1 MNLGVSSL
9 KKNLIVFSVL
19 VWAVAAL
26 AQAQGQVPTKIA
38 IIHVQNAILST
49 KDGQKAAADL
59 QATFAPRQQELEKK
73 RTELT
78 ALQDQLRKGSATMSE
93 DAKTK
98 LMRDIDAT
106 TTRVN
111 RDTQDARSDLDEAQ
125 GKLMQELGGK
135 MMAVLEKYATANAFA
150 VVLDVSNPQTPV
162 LWAASAVDIT
172 NDIVKLYDQAYPG
185 AAAAPAVPAAKPA
198 ARPAA
203 PAQTPAV
210 RPAAPAQTP
219 AAKPAAPA
227 QTPPPAKKN

>member
-1 MNLGVSSL
+1 M
-9 KKNLIVFSVL
+9 KKNLVL
-19 VWAVAAL
+19 PALVLGVAAL

-38 IIHVQNAILST
+38 VINVQTAILST

-59 QATFAPRQQELEKK
+59 QTAFNPRQQDLEKK
-73 RTELT
+73 QADLT

-111 RDTQDARSDLDEAQ
+111 RDRQDASSDLDEAQ
-125 GKLMQELGGK
+125 GKIMQELGGK
-135 MMAVLEKYATANAFA
+135 MLAVMEKYAVQNGYA

-162 LWAASAVDIT
+162 LWAASAVEIT

-185 AAAAPAVPAAKPA
+185 TAAAPAAKPPAAVKP
-198 ARPAA
+198 PAA
-203 PAQTPAV
+203 PAAAPAAAKP
-210 RPAAPAQTP
+210 PAAPA
-219 AAKPAAPA
+219 
-227 QTPPPAKKN
+227 KK

>member
-1 MNLGVSSL
+1 M
-9 KKNLIVFSVL
+9 KKNLVVLSVL
-19 VWAVAAL
+19 VLGVAAL

-38 IIHVQNAILST
+38 VINVQTAILST

-59 QATFAPRQQELEKK
+59 QTTFSPRQQELEKK
-73 RTELT
+73 QAELT

-135 MMAVLEKYATANAFA
+135 MMAVLEKYATQNAFA
-150 VVLDVSNPQTPV
+150 VVMDVSNPQTPV

-185 AAAAPAVPAAKPA
+185 AAAAPAVPAAKP
-198 ARPAA
+198 PAA
-203 PAQTPAV
+203 V
-210 RPAAPAQTP
+210 
-219 AAKPAAPA
+219 KPAAA
-227 QTPPPAKKN
+227 APAKKN

>member
-1 MNLGVSSL
+1 
-9 KKNLIVFSVL
+9 
-19 VWAVAAL
+19 
-26 AQAQGQVPTKIA
+26 
-38 IIHVQNAILST
+38 VQNAILST

-59 QATFAPRQQELEKK
+59 QATFSPRQQELEKK
-73 RTELT
+73 RTGLT

-111 RDTQDARSDLDEAQ
+111 RDTQDAQSDLDESQ

-135 MMAVLEKYATANAFA
+135 MMAVLEKYATQNAFA

-185 AAAAPAVPAAKPA
+185 GAAAPAVPAAKPPA

-203 PAQTPAV
+203 PAQ
-210 RPAAPAQTP
+210 APPT
-219 AAKPAAPA
+219 
-227 QTPPPAKKN
+227 KKN

>member
-1 MNLGVSSL
+1 M
-9 KKNLIVFSVL
+9 KKNLVVLSVL
-19 VWAVAAL
+19 VLGVAAL
-26 AQAQGQVPTKIA
+26 AQAQGQVPTKVAVIN
-38 IIHVQNAILST
+38 VQTAILST

-59 QATFAPRQQELEKK
+59 QTQFNPRQQDLEKK
-73 RTELT
+73 QTDLN

-111 RDTQDARSDLDEAQ
+111 RDRQDAQSDLEEAQ

-135 MMAVLEKYATANAFA
+135 MMAVMEKYAMQNGFA

-185 AAAAPAVPAAKPA
+185 VAGAPAVPAAKP
-198 ARPAA
+198 PAA
-203 PAQTPAV
+203 AK
-210 RPAAPAQTP
+210 TP
-219 AAKPAAPA
+219 AAA
-227 QTPPPAKKN
+227 PAKKN

>member
-1 MNLGVSSL
+1 M
-9 KKNLIVFSVL
+9 KKNPVVL
-19 VWAVAAL
+19 SALLLGVAAL

-38 IIHVQNAILST
+38 TINVQGAILNT

-59 QATFAPRQQELEKK
+59 QAAFNPRQQDLEKK
-73 RTELT
+73 QTELT

-98 LMRDIDAT
+98 LVRDIDAT

-111 RDTQDARSDLDEAQ
+111 RDRQDAQSDLDEAQ
-125 GKLMQELGGK
+125 GKVMQDLGGK
-135 MMAVLEKYATANAFA
+135 LMAVLEKYATQSGFA

-185 AAAAPAVPAAKPA
+185 AAGAAAPAVKPPAAAKPA
-198 ARPAA
+198 AA
-203 PAQTPAV
+203 PPT
-210 RPAAPAQTP
+210 
-219 AAKPAAPA
+219 
-227 QTPPPAKKN
+227 KKN

>member
-1 MNLGVSSL
+1 LKNNLV
-9 KKNLIVFSVL
+9 VL
-19 VWAVAAL
+19 SALVLGVAAL

-38 IIHVQNAILST
+38 VINVQTAILST
-49 KDGQKAAADL
+49 KDGQKAATDL
-59 QATFAPRQQELEKK
+59 QTQFSPRQQDLEKK
-73 RTELT
+73 QTELT

-111 RDTQDARSDLDEAQ
+111 RDRQDAQSDLEEAQ
-125 GKLMQELGGK
+125 GKVMQELGGK
-135 MMAVLEKYATANAFA
+135 MMAVMEKYAMQNGYA

-185 AAAAPAVPAAKPA
+185 VAAAPAVPVARPPAAAKQPA
-198 ARPAA
+198 A
-203 PAQTPAV
+203 
-210 RPAAPAQTP
+210 
-219 AAKPAAPA
+219 
-227 QTPPPAKKN
+227 PPAKK

>member
-1 MNLGVSSL
+1 M
-9 KKNLIVFSVL
+9 KKNLVVLSVL
-19 VWAVAAL
+19 VLGVAAL

-49 KDGQKAAADL
+49 KDGQKAATDL
-59 QATFAPRQQELEKK
+59 QATFSPRQQDLEKK
-73 RTELT
+73 RNELA
-78 ALQDQLRKGSATMSE
+78 ALQDQLRKGSATMSD

-111 RDTQDARSDLDEAQ
+111 RDTQDAQSDLDEAQ

-135 MMAVLEKYATANAFA
+135 MMAVLEKYATQNGFA

-185 AAAAPAVPAAKPA
+185 TAAAPAAKPA
-198 ARPAA
+198 AKPA
-203 PAQTPAV
+203 
-210 RPAAPAQTP
+210 AQTP
-219 AAKPAAPA
+219 AAVRPAAAPA
-227 QTPPPAKKN
+227 QTPPAKKN

>member
-1 MNLGVSSL
+1 M
-9 KKNLIVFSVL
+9 KKNLVVFSALVL
-19 VWAVAAL
+19 GVASL

-38 IIHVQNAILST
+38 IINVQGAILNT
-49 KDGQKAAADL
+49 NDGKKAAADL
-59 QATFAPRQQELEKK
+59 QTTFSPRQQELEKK

-111 RDTQDARSDLDEAQ
+111 RDTQDAQSDLDESQ
-125 GKLMQELGGK
+125 GKLMQDLGGK
-135 MMAVLEKYATANAFA
+135 MMAVLEKYATQNGFA

-185 AAAAPAVPAAKPA
+185 TAGAPAVPAAKP
-198 ARPAA
+198 
-203 PAQTPAV
+203 PAV
-210 RPAAPAQTP
+210 RPAAPAL
-219 AAKPAAPA
+219 APP
-227 QTPPPAKKN
+227 TKKN

>member
-1 MNLGVSSL
+1 LG
-9 KKNLIVFSVL
+9 
-19 VWAVAAL
+19 VAAL

-59 QATFAPRQQELEKK
+59 QATFNPRQQDMEKK
-73 RTELT
+73 QAELT

-111 RDTQDARSDLDEAQ
+111 RDRQDAQSDLDEAQ
-125 GKLMQELGGK
+125 GKVMQELGGK

-150 VVLDVSNPQTPV
+150 LVLDVSNPQTPV

-185 AAAAPAVPAAKPA
+185 VAAAPAAPA
-198 ARPAA
+198 ARP
-203 PAQTPAV
+203 PA
-210 RPAAPAQTP
+210 
-219 AAKPAAPA
+219 AAKPPAAA
-227 QTPPPAKKN
+227 PAKKN

>member
-1 MNLGVSSL
+1 MLVLTHLGVTSL
-9 KKNLIVFSVL
+9 KKNLVVL
-19 VWAVAAL
+19 SALVLAVAAL

-59 QATFAPRQQELEKK
+59 QTQFNPRQQDLEKK
-73 RTELT
+73 QTELT
-78 ALQDQLRKGSATMSE
+78 ALQEQLRKGSATMSDE
-93 DAKTK
+93 AKTK

-111 RDTQDARSDLDEAQ
+111 RDTQDAQSDLDEAQ
-125 GKLMQELGGK
+125 GKVMQELGGK
-135 MMAVLEKYATANAFA
+135 MMAVLEKYATQNAFA

-198 ARPAA
+198 QTPAARPAA
-203 PAQTPAV
+203 PAQTP
-210 RPAAPAQTP
+210 
-219 AAKPAAPA
+219 
-227 QTPPPAKKN
+227 PAKKN

>member
-1 MNLGVSSL
+1 L
-9 KKNLIVFSVL
+9 KKNLVILSVL
-19 VWAVAAL
+19 VLGVAAL

-49 KDGQKAAADL
+49 KDGQKAATDL
-59 QATFAPRQQELEKK
+59 QATFSPRQQDLEKK
-73 RTELT
+73 RNELA
-78 ALQDQLRKGSATMSE
+78 ALQDQLRKGSATMSD

-106 TTRVN
+106 TTKVN
-111 RDTQDARSDLDEAQ
+111 RDTQDAQSDLDEAQ

-135 MMAVLEKYATANAFA
+135 MMAVLEKYATQNGFA

-185 AAAAPAVPAAKPA
+185 TAAAPAAKAAAKPA
-198 ARPAA
+198 A
-203 PAQTPAV
+203 QTPAAV
-210 RPAAPAQTP
+210 RPA
-219 AAKPAAPA
+219 AAPA
-227 QTPPPAKKN
+227 QTPPAKKN

>member
-1 MNLGVSSL
+1 
-9 KKNLIVFSVL
+9 
-19 VWAVAAL
+19 
-26 AQAQGQVPTKIA
+26 
-38 IIHVQNAILST
+38 VQNAILST

-59 QATFAPRQQELEKK
+59 QTTFSPRQQELEKK

-111 RDTQDARSDLDEAQ
+111 RDTQDAQSDLDESQ
-125 GKLMQELGGK
+125 GKVMQELGGK
-135 MMAVLEKYATANAFA
+135 MMAVMEKYATQNGFA

-185 AAAAPAVPAAKPA
+185 GAAAPAIPAAKPPAAVKPAAAAPA
-198 ARPAA
+198 
-203 PAQTPAV
+203 
-210 RPAAPAQTP
+210 
-219 AAKPAAPA
+219 
-227 QTPPPAKKN
+227 KKN

>member
-1 MNLGVSSL
+1 L
-9 KKNLIVFSVL
+9 KKNLVVLSVL
-19 VWAVAAL
+19 VLGVAAL
-26 AQAQGQVPTKIA
+26 AQAQGQVPTKVAVIN
-38 IIHVQNAILST
+38 VQTAILST

-59 QATFAPRQQELEKK
+59 QTQFNPRQQDLEKK
-73 RTELT
+73 QTDLN

-111 RDTQDARSDLDEAQ
+111 RDRQDAQSDLEEAQ

-135 MMAVLEKYATANAFA
+135 MMAVMEKYAMQNGFA

-185 AAAAPAVPAAKPA
+185 VAGAPAVPAAKP
-198 ARPAA
+198 PAA
-203 PAQTPAV
+203 AK
-210 RPAAPAQTP
+210 TP
-219 AAKPAAPA
+219 AAA
-227 QTPPPAKKN
+227 PAKKN

>member
-1 MNLGVSSL
+1 L
-9 KKNLIVFSVL
+9 KKNLVVLSVL
-19 VWAVAAL
+19 VLGVAAL

-49 KDGQKAAADL
+49 KDGQKAATDL
-59 QATFAPRQQELEKK
+59 QATFSPRQQDLEKK
-73 RTELT
+73 RNELA
-78 ALQDQLRKGSATMSE
+78 ALQDQLRKGSATMSD

-106 TTRVN
+106 TTKVN
-111 RDTQDARSDLDEAQ
+111 RDTQDAQSDLDEAQ

-135 MMAVLEKYATANAFA
+135 MMAVLEKYATQNGFA

-185 AAAAPAVPAAKPA
+185 TAAAPAAKPA
-198 ARPAA
+198 AKPA
-203 PAQTPAV
+203 
-210 RPAAPAQTP
+210 AQTP
-219 AAKPAAPA
+219 AAVRPAAAPA
-227 QTPPPAKKN
+227 QTPPAKKN